1 MGKLIQLKSFSQ
13 ISVDCGNYD
22 FLENPTNNTIFVI
35 SSLLHVMN
43 AELCIEHIPSTIIS
57 FFENAKAPVCNRK
70 SGLIILAA
78 NPNSWN
84 QLAYQLAHEMCH
96 RAIPNDVVKN
106 LRWLEESICE
116 LSSYYFLPHLSKH
129 WRRKNVNLIYAK
141 TNKPYY
147 PAFEKYVKDARK
159 KAIELNLSSFSVI
172 PPSDELQSLIDDCE
186 IREKNAYIA
195 TSLLPIFYKYPC
207 TWHAVP
213 LLGTLSPDLS
223 LEASLIEWIELSPE
237 ECRIGLRK
245 IAKIF
250 GIELPQK

>member
-1 MGKLIQLKSFSQ
+1 MRKLT
-13 ISVDCGNYD
+13 
-22 FLENPTNNTIFVI
+22 NPTI
-35 SSLLHVMN
+35 LHLKNM
-43 AELCIEHIPSTIIS
+43 L
-57 FFENAKAPVCNRK
+57 KM
-70 SGLIILAA
+70 LA
-78 NPNSWN
+78 
-84 QLAYQLAHEMCH
+84 
-96 RAIPNDVVKN
+96 
-106 LRWLEESICE
+106 
-116 LSSYYFLPHLSKH
+116 
-129 WRRKNVNLIYAK
+129 
-141 TNKPYY
+141 
-147 PAFEKYVKDARK
+147 K